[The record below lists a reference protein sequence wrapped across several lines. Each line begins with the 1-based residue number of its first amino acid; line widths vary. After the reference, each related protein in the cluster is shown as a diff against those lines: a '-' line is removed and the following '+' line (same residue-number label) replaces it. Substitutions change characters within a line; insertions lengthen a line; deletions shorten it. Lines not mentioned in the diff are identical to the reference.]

1 MFRKFIERKHTRESF
16 NSIKFIVIT
25 AMLFLIITCVKAMGL

>member
-16 NSIKFIVIT
+16 YPARFIVIT
-25 AMLFLIITCVKAMGL
+25 VMLFLILTCVKTIGL